1 MDRYEFKLKVEQLE
15 QLQQEKDFE
24 TAAEIADTIN
34 WRKVKS
40 AATLCMVG
48 EIYDRSRRYEDSRE
62 ILLMAYDRAAIGR
75 SILYR
80 LTLVA
85 LKMGNIEEAK
95 DYYEEFVDV
104 APHDNSKYILQYQI
118 AKLEGASLEEQI
130 AILEEFKERDFR
142 EEWAFELAYLYHCVG
157 EGEKC
162 VEACDEIVLW
172 FGDGKYVEKALE
184 MKILHQ
190 PLDAEQEK
198 KYRQFQRQKRKQRMA
213 GRRAEA
219 ETKPGSEPEPEGSPI
234 ENGLQPKPS
243 PRHFHTSDLQAEL
256 AKGMQQIKEA
266 DTQKAVSDTMDNI
279 RQMLKDSPYL
289 QIPKP
294 QKPTAEEE
302 RQFGHIETEEEIDQS
317 LHSCFQEYLAEEWD
331 GQYRMHVPSG
341 VSYEPQVAG
350 QMHVDEVLS
359 EWEKTRRAYEA
370 VMEHAQQRK
379 LESAKAMAW
388 REASQLMDSL
398 NRMPDPEIMDSQ
410 DSNGELGG
418 ERYQDVEESE
428 AIGFRS
434 SNGEF
439 GGERYQDVAESEA
452 IGSRSSNGELG
463 GERYQDVEES
473 EAIGFQSFA
482 RELGGQRYQDMLD
495 SIAGDPQ
502 NMPEGQ
508 YWQEEPFPEAYG
520 QELEPTEGEG
530 QLSESKSMYGQPEYS
545 ENGYG
550 QPEYAGQ
557 GYYNRKYDYQ
567 EGQGFTDAGGAQ
579 ELAAEGMGSQQP
591 SDMREEA
598 GELQPL
604 NAQEEAGELHLSNVR
619 NIVQENRAYN
629 AQEEVEEQPQTA
641 VQDSMG
647 ENQGYNAQEEAEEQ
661 PQVNV
666 QDSMGENQ
674 GYNVQEEA
682 EERPQANVQDSVG
695 ENQRYNVQCVAGV
708 QQQAAMQEEGIG
720 MWQQAAM
727 QEEAGV
733 QQVAVQEEEV
743 GLQQA
748 DKQGGADELQEYAVQ
763 EKALQGAGQQ
773 AVGQQTPGVARNV
786 SRMASRTFREW
797 DIDSVRHREMPYGTP
812 NPNAFARH
820 GERKENSSIIPL
832 EKLIEKQ
839 ARQEPVRS
847 KEKDAEEF
855 LESVFRAA
863 RASREEKYS
872 VPRMEE
878 EPKGSGARLSEEQ
891 KKIFSYFVPVVGME
905 QQLCRVLD
913 GVANRESVN
922 GSSSNGNIIIT
933 GGKGSGK
940 TVLATDFIRAIQK
953 SGGHPNGKVGKIT
966 GASLNQKDLSLL
978 LKKVAGG
985 YLIIERAGEMS
996 RETVARLALL
1006 MDQDTDGLLV
1016 ILEDIRKEME
1026 KVLSLDA
1033 NFAKKFTEW
1042 IKIPVFTSD
1051 ELVEF
1056 AKAYAAEQECEIDDM
1071 GILALYNR
1079 ISSIQKLDEA
1089 TTLTE
1094 VKEIVDE
1101 AISSAERG
1109 GLKKIF
1115 GRKKFSPEGYLYLR
1129 ERDFDN

>member
-142 EEWAFELAYLYHCVG
+142 EEWAFELAYLYHCAG

-190 PLDAEQEK
+190 PLDPEQEK

-219 ETKPGSEPEPEGSPI
+219 GTKPASEPEPEGSPF
-234 ENGLQPKPS
+234 EDGLQPKPS

-266 DTQKAVSDTMDNI
+266 SSQKAVSDTMDNI

-289 QIPKP
+289 QISKP

-331 GQYRMHVPSG
+331 GQYRMHVPAG

-359 EWEKTRRAYEA
+359 GWKKTQRAYEA

-398 NRMPDPEIMDSQ
+398 NHMPDPEIMDSQ
-410 DSNGELGG
+410 SSDGELGG
-418 ERYQDVEESE
+418 EQ
-428 AIGFRS
+428 
-434 SNGEF
+434 
-439 GGERYQDVAESEA
+439 
-452 IGSRSSNGELG
+452 
-463 GERYQDVEES
+463 YQDVEES
-473 EAIGFQSFA
+473 EAIGFQSSDGELGGEQYQDVEESEDIGFQSSDGEFGGEQCQDVSESEDIGFQSFA
-482 RELGGQRYQDMLD
+482 EELGGQRYQDMLD

-502 NMPEGQ
+502 NMSEGQ
-508 YWQEEPFPEAYG
+508 RWQEEPFPEAYG
-520 QELEPTEGEG
+520 QELEPTEREG
-530 QLSESKSMYGQPEYS
+530 QLSDSNSMYGQPEYS

-567 EGQGFTDAGGAQ
+567 EGQGFADTDGVQ

-591 SDMREEA
+591 SNMREEA

-604 NAQEEAGELHLSNVR
+604 NAQEEAGELHPSKVR
-619 NIVQENRAYN
+619 NIVQENQA
-629 AQEEVEEQPQTA
+629 
-641 VQDSMG
+641 
-647 ENQGYNAQEEAEEQ
+647 YNAQEEAEEQ
-661 PQVNV
+661 PQT
-666 QDSMGENQ
+666 
-674 GYNVQEEA
+674 A
-682 EERPQANVQDSVG
+682 VQDSVG
-695 ENQRYNVQCVAGV
+695 ENRAYNAQEEVGL
-708 QQQAAMQEEGIG
+708 QQAAMQEEESGL
-720 MWQQAAM
+720 QQAAM
-727 QEEAGV
+727 QEE
-733 QQVAVQEEEV
+733 EV
-743 GLQQA
+743 ELQQA
-748 DKQGGADELQEYAVQ
+748 DEQGGADELQEYAVH
-763 EKALQGAGQQ
+763 EKVLQGAEQQ
-773 AVGQQTPGVARNV
+773 AVGQQAPGVARNV
-786 SRMASRTFREW
+786 SRMASRTFRER

-878 EPKGSGARLSEEQ
+878 EPKEPGARLSEEQ

-905 QQLCRVLD
+905 RQLCRVLD
-913 GVANRESVN
+913 GVANRESIN

-953 SGGHPNGKVGKIT
+953 SGGHPSGKVGKIT

-985 YLIIERAGEMS
+985 YLIIERAGEMN

>member
-142 EEWAFELAYLYHCVG
+142 EEWAFELAYLYHCAG
-157 EGEKC
+157 EGERC

-190 PLDAEQEK
+190 PLDPEQEK

-219 ETKPGSEPEPEGSPI
+219 GTKPASEPEPEGSPF
-234 ENGLQPKPS
+234 EDGLQPKPS

-266 DTQKAVSDTMDNI
+266 SSQKAVSDTMDNI

-289 QIPKP
+289 QISKP

-331 GQYRMHVPSG
+331 GQYRMHVPAG

-359 EWEKTRRAYEA
+359 GWKKTQRAYEA

-398 NRMPDPEIMDSQ
+398 NHMPDPEIMDSQ
-410 DSNGELGG
+410 SSDGELGG
-418 ERYQDVEESE
+418 EQYQDVEESE
-428 AIGFRS
+428 
-434 SNGEF
+434 
-439 GGERYQDVAESEA
+439 D
-452 IGSRSSNGELG
+452 
-463 GERYQDVEES
+463 
-473 EAIGFQSFA
+473 IGFQSFA
-482 RELGGQRYQDMLD
+482 EELGGQRYQDMLD

-502 NMPEGQ
+502 NMSEGQ
-508 YWQEEPFPEAYG
+508 GWQEEPLPEAYG
-520 QELEPTEGEG
+520 QELEPTEREG
-530 QLSESKSMYGQPEYS
+530 QLSDSNSMYGQPEYS

-567 EGQGFTDAGGAQ
+567 EGQGFADTDGVQ

-591 SDMREEA
+591 SNMREEA

-604 NAQEEAGELHLSNVR
+604 NAQEEAGELHPSKVR
-619 NIVQENRAYN
+619 NIVQENQA
-629 AQEEVEEQPQTA
+629 
-641 VQDSMG
+641 
-647 ENQGYNAQEEAEEQ
+647 YNAQEEAEEQ
-661 PQVNV
+661 PQT
-666 QDSMGENQ
+666 
-674 GYNVQEEA
+674 A
-682 EERPQANVQDSVG
+682 AQDSVG
-695 ENQRYNVQCVAGV
+695 ENRAYNA
-708 QQQAAMQEEGIG
+708 
-720 MWQQAAM
+720 
-727 QEEAGV
+727 
-733 QQVAVQEEEV
+733 QEEEV

-748 DKQGGADELQEYAVQ
+748 AMQEEESGLQQAAMQEEEVELQQADEQGGADELQEYAVH
-763 EKALQGAGQQ
+763 EKVLQGAEQQ
-773 AVGQQTPGVARNV
+773 AVGQQAPGVARNV
-786 SRMASRTFREW
+786 SRMASRTFRER

-878 EPKGSGARLSEEQ
+878 EPKEPGARLSEEQ

-905 QQLCRVLD
+905 RQLCRVLD
-913 GVANRESVN
+913 GVANRESIN

-953 SGGHPNGKVGKIT
+953 SGGHPSGKVGKIT

-985 YLIIERAGEMS
+985 YLIIERAGEMN

>member
-142 EEWAFELAYLYHCVG
+142 EEWAFELAYLYHCAG

-190 PLDAEQEK
+190 PLDPEQEK

-219 ETKPGSEPEPEGSPI
+219 GTKPALEPEPEGSPF
-234 ENGLQPKPS
+234 EDGLQPKPS

-266 DTQKAVSDTMDNI
+266 SSQKAVSDTMDNI

-289 QIPKP
+289 QISKP

-331 GQYRMHVPSG
+331 GQYRMHVPAG

-359 EWEKTRRAYEA
+359 GWKKTQRAYEA

-398 NRMPDPEIMDSQ
+398 NHMPDPEIMDSQ
-410 DSNGELGG
+410 SSDGELGG
-418 ERYQDVEESE
+418 EQYQDVEESE
-428 AIGFRS
+428 
-434 SNGEF
+434 
-439 GGERYQDVAESEA
+439 D
-452 IGSRSSNGELG
+452 IGS
-463 GERYQDVEES
+463 
-473 EAIGFQSFA
+473 QSFA
-482 RELGGQRYQDMLD
+482 EELGGQRYQDMLD

-502 NMPEGQ
+502 NMSEGQ
-508 YWQEEPFPEAYG
+508 RWQEEPFPEAYG
-520 QELEPTEGEG
+520 QELEPTEREG
-530 QLSESKSMYGQPEYS
+530 QLSDSNSMYGQPEYS

-567 EGQGFTDAGGAQ
+567 EGQGFADTDGVQ

-591 SDMREEA
+591 SNMREEA

-604 NAQEEAGELHLSNVR
+604 NAQEEAGELHPSKVR
-619 NIVQENRAYN
+619 NIVQENQA
-629 AQEEVEEQPQTA
+629 
-641 VQDSMG
+641 
-647 ENQGYNAQEEAEEQ
+647 YNAQEEAEEQ
-661 PQVNV
+661 PQT
-666 QDSMGENQ
+666 
-674 GYNVQEEA
+674 A
-682 EERPQANVQDSVG
+682 VQDSVG
-695 ENQRYNVQCVAGV
+695 ENRAYNA
-708 QQQAAMQEEGIG
+708 
-720 MWQQAAM
+720 
-727 QEEAGV
+727 
-733 QQVAVQEEEV
+733 QEEEV

-748 DKQGGADELQEYAVQ
+748 AMQEEESGLQQAAMQEEEVELQQADEQGGADELQEYAVH
-763 EKALQGAGQQ
+763 ERALQGAEQQ
-773 AVGQQTPGVARNV
+773 AVGQQAPGVARNV
-786 SRMASRTFREW
+786 SRMASRTFRER

-820 GERKENSSIIPL
+820 GERKENRSIIPL

-878 EPKGSGARLSEEQ
+878 EPKEPGARLSAEQ

-905 QQLCRVLD
+905 RQLCRVLD
-913 GVANRESVN
+913 GVANRESIN

-953 SGGHPNGKVGKIT
+953 SGGHPSGKVGKIT

-985 YLIIERAGEMS
+985 YLIIERAGEMN

>member
-142 EEWAFELAYLYHCVG
+142 EEWAFELAYLYHCAG

-190 PLDAEQEK
+190 PLDPEQEK

-219 ETKPGSEPEPEGSPI
+219 GTKPALEPEPEGSPF
-234 ENGLQPKPS
+234 EDGLQPKPS

-266 DTQKAVSDTMDNI
+266 SSQKAVSDTMDNI

-289 QIPKP
+289 QISKP

-331 GQYRMHVPSG
+331 GQYRMHVPAG

-359 EWEKTRRAYEA
+359 GWKKTQRAYEA

-398 NRMPDPEIMDSQ
+398 NHMPDPEIMDSQ
-410 DSNGELGG
+410 SSDGELGG
-418 ERYQDVEESE
+418 EQYQDVEESE
-428 AIGFRS
+428 
-434 SNGEF
+434 
-439 GGERYQDVAESEA
+439 D
-452 IGSRSSNGELG
+452 
-463 GERYQDVEES
+463 
-473 EAIGFQSFA
+473 IGFQSFA
-482 RELGGQRYQDMLD
+482 EELGGQRYQDMLD

-502 NMPEGQ
+502 NMSEGQ
-508 YWQEEPFPEAYG
+508 GWQEEPLPEAYG
-520 QELEPTEGEG
+520 QELEPTEREG
-530 QLSESKSMYGQPEYS
+530 QLSDSNSMYGQPEYS

-567 EGQGFTDAGGAQ
+567 EGQGFADTDGVQ

-591 SDMREEA
+591 SNMREEA

-604 NAQEEAGELHLSNVR
+604 NAQEEAGELHPSKVR
-619 NIVQENRAYN
+619 NIVQENQA
-629 AQEEVEEQPQTA
+629 
-641 VQDSMG
+641 
-647 ENQGYNAQEEAEEQ
+647 YNAQEEAEEQ
-661 PQVNV
+661 PQT
-666 QDSMGENQ
+666 
-674 GYNVQEEA
+674 A
-682 EERPQANVQDSVG
+682 VQDSVG
-695 ENQRYNVQCVAGV
+695 ENRAYNA
-708 QQQAAMQEEGIG
+708 
-720 MWQQAAM
+720 
-727 QEEAGV
+727 
-733 QQVAVQEEEV
+733 QEEEV

-748 DKQGGADELQEYAVQ
+748 AMQEEESGLQQAAMQEEEVELQQADEQGGADELQEYAVH
-763 EKALQGAGQQ
+763 EKVLQGAEQQ
-773 AVGQQTPGVARNV
+773 AVGQQAPGVARNV
-786 SRMASRTFREW
+786 SRMASRTFRER

-878 EPKGSGARLSEEQ
+878 EPKEPGARLSEEQ

-905 QQLCRVLD
+905 RQLCRVLD
-913 GVANRESVN
+913 GVANRESIN

-953 SGGHPNGKVGKIT
+953 SGGHPSGKVGKIT

-985 YLIIERAGEMS
+985 YLIIERAGEMN

>member
-142 EEWAFELAYLYHCVG
+142 EEWAFELAYLYHCAG

-190 PLDAEQEK
+190 PLDPEQEK

-219 ETKPGSEPEPEGSPI
+219 GTKPALEPEPEGSPF
-234 ENGLQPKPS
+234 EDGLQPKPS

-266 DTQKAVSDTMDNI
+266 SSQKAVSDTMDNI

-289 QIPKP
+289 QISKP

-331 GQYRMHVPSG
+331 GQYRMHVPAG

-359 EWEKTRRAYEA
+359 GWKKTQRAYEA

-379 LESAKAMAW
+379 LESAKAIAW

-398 NRMPDPEIMDSQ
+398 NHMPDPEIMDSQ
-410 DSNGELGG
+410 SSDGELGG
-418 ERYQDVEESE
+418 EQYQDVEESE
-428 AIGFRS
+428 DIGSQS
-434 SNGEF
+434 SDGEF
-439 GGERYQDVAESEA
+439 GGEQ
-452 IGSRSSNGELG
+452 
-463 GERYQDVEES
+463 
-473 EAIGFQSFA
+473 
-482 RELGGQRYQDMLD
+482 YQDMLD

-502 NMPEGQ
+502 NMSEGQ
-508 YWQEEPFPEAYG
+508 RWQEEPFPEAYG
-520 QELEPTEGEG
+520 QELEPTEREG
-530 QLSESKSMYGQPEYS
+530 QLSDSNSMYGQPEYS

-567 EGQGFTDAGGAQ
+567 EGQGFADTDGVQ

-591 SDMREEA
+591 SNMREEA

-604 NAQEEAGELHLSNVR
+604 NAQEEAGELHPSKVR
-619 NIVQENRAYN
+619 NIVQENQA
-629 AQEEVEEQPQTA
+629 
-641 VQDSMG
+641 
-647 ENQGYNAQEEAEEQ
+647 YNAQEEAEEQ
-661 PQVNV
+661 PQT
-666 QDSMGENQ
+666 
-674 GYNVQEEA
+674 A
-682 EERPQANVQDSVG
+682 VQDSVG
-695 ENQRYNVQCVAGV
+695 ENRAYNA
-708 QQQAAMQEEGIG
+708 
-720 MWQQAAM
+720 
-727 QEEAGV
+727 
-733 QQVAVQEEEV
+733 QEEEV

-748 DKQGGADELQEYAVQ
+748 AMQEEESGLQQAAMQEEEVELQQADEQGGADELQEYAVH
-763 EKALQGAGQQ
+763 ERALQGAEQQ
-773 AVGQQTPGVARNV
+773 AVGQQAPGVARNV
-786 SRMASRTFREW
+786 SRMASRTFRER

-820 GERKENSSIIPL
+820 GERKENRSIIPL

-878 EPKGSGARLSEEQ
+878 EPKEPGARLSEEQ

-905 QQLCRVLD
+905 RQLCRVLD
-913 GVANRESVN
+913 GVANRESIN

-953 SGGHPNGKVGKIT
+953 SGGHPSGKVGKIT

-985 YLIIERAGEMS
+985 YLIIERAGEMN

>member
-142 EEWAFELAYLYHCVG
+142 EEWAFELAYLYHCAG

-190 PLDAEQEK
+190 PLDPEQEK

-219 ETKPGSEPEPEGSPI
+219 GTKPALEPEPEGSPF
-234 ENGLQPKPS
+234 EDGLQPKPS

-266 DTQKAVSDTMDNI
+266 SSQKAVSDTMDNI

-289 QIPKP
+289 QISKP

-331 GQYRMHVPSG
+331 GQYRMHVPAG

-359 EWEKTRRAYEA
+359 GWKKTQRAYEA

-398 NRMPDPEIMDSQ
+398 NHMPDPEIMDSQ
-410 DSNGELGG
+410 SSDGELGG
-418 ERYQDVEESE
+418 EQYQDVEESE
-428 AIGFRS
+428 
-434 SNGEF
+434 
-439 GGERYQDVAESEA
+439 D
-452 IGSRSSNGELG
+452 IGS
-463 GERYQDVEES
+463 
-473 EAIGFQSFA
+473 QSFA
-482 RELGGQRYQDMLD
+482 EELGGQRYQDMLD

-502 NMPEGQ
+502 NMSEGQ
-508 YWQEEPFPEAYG
+508 RWQEEPFPEAYG
-520 QELEPTEGEG
+520 QELEPTEREG
-530 QLSESKSMYGQPEYS
+530 QLSDSNSMYGQPEYS

-567 EGQGFTDAGGAQ
+567 EGQGFADTDGVQ

-591 SDMREEA
+591 SNMREEA

-604 NAQEEAGELHLSNVR
+604 NAQEEAGELHPSKVR
-619 NIVQENRAYN
+619 NIVQENQA
-629 AQEEVEEQPQTA
+629 
-641 VQDSMG
+641 
-647 ENQGYNAQEEAEEQ
+647 YNAQEEAEEQ
-661 PQVNV
+661 PQT
-666 QDSMGENQ
+666 
-674 GYNVQEEA
+674 A
-682 EERPQANVQDSVG
+682 VQDSVG
-695 ENQRYNVQCVAGV
+695 ENRAYNA
-708 QQQAAMQEEGIG
+708 
-720 MWQQAAM
+720 
-727 QEEAGV
+727 
-733 QQVAVQEEEV
+733 QEEEV

-748 DKQGGADELQEYAVQ
+748 AMQEEESGLQQAAMQEEEVELQQADEQGGADELQEYAVH
-763 EKALQGAGQQ
+763 ERALQGAEQQ
-773 AVGQQTPGVARNV
+773 AVGQQAPGVARNV
-786 SRMASRTFREW
+786 SRMASRTFRER

-820 GERKENSSIIPL
+820 GERKENRSIIPL

-878 EPKGSGARLSEEQ
+878 EPKEPGARLSEEQ

-905 QQLCRVLD
+905 RQLCRVLD
-913 GVANRESVN
+913 GVANRESIN

-953 SGGHPNGKVGKIT
+953 SGGHPSGKVGKIT

-985 YLIIERAGEMS
+985 YLIIERAGEMN

>member
-1 MDRYEFKLKVEQLE
+1 LDRYEFKLKVEQLE

-142 EEWAFELAYLYHCVG
+142 EEWAFELAYLYHCAG

-190 PLDAEQEK
+190 PLDPEQEK

-219 ETKPGSEPEPEGSPI
+219 GTKPASEPEPEGSPF
-234 ENGLQPKPS
+234 EDGLQPKPS

-266 DTQKAVSDTMDNI
+266 SSQKAVSDTMDNI

-289 QIPKP
+289 QISKP

-331 GQYRMHVPSG
+331 GQYRMHVPAG
-341 VSYEPQVAG
+341 VSYESQVAG

-359 EWEKTRRAYEA
+359 GWKKTQRAYEA

-398 NRMPDPEIMDSQ
+398 NHMPDPEIMDSQ
-410 DSNGELGG
+410 SSDGELGG
-418 ERYQDVEESE
+418 EQ
-428 AIGFRS
+428 
-434 SNGEF
+434 
-439 GGERYQDVAESEA
+439 
-452 IGSRSSNGELG
+452 
-463 GERYQDVEES
+463 YQDVEES

-482 RELGGQRYQDMLD
+482 EELGGQRYQDMLD

-502 NMPEGQ
+502 NMSEGQ
-508 YWQEEPFPEAYG
+508 GWQEEPLPEAYG
-520 QELEPTEGEG
+520 QELEPTEREG
-530 QLSESKSMYGQPEYS
+530 QLSDSNSMYGQPEYS

-567 EGQGFTDAGGAQ
+567 EGQGFADTDGVQ

-591 SDMREEA
+591 SNMREEA

-604 NAQEEAGELHLSNVR
+604 NAQEEAGELHPSKVR
-619 NIVQENRAYN
+619 NIVQENQA
-629 AQEEVEEQPQTA
+629 
-641 VQDSMG
+641 
-647 ENQGYNAQEEAEEQ
+647 YNAQEEAEEQ
-661 PQVNV
+661 PQT
-666 QDSMGENQ
+666 
-674 GYNVQEEA
+674 A
-682 EERPQANVQDSVG
+682 VQDSVG
-695 ENQRYNVQCVAGV
+695 ENRAYNA
-708 QQQAAMQEEGIG
+708 
-720 MWQQAAM
+720 
-727 QEEAGV
+727 
-733 QQVAVQEEEV
+733 QEEEV

-748 DKQGGADELQEYAVQ
+748 AMQEEESGLQQAAMQEEEVELQQADEQGGADELQEYAVH
-763 EKALQGAGQQ
+763 EKVLQGAEQQ
-773 AVGQQTPGVARNV
+773 AVGQQAPGVARNV
-786 SRMASRTFREW
+786 SRMASRTFRER

-878 EPKGSGARLSEEQ
+878 EPKEPGARLSEEQ

-905 QQLCRVLD
+905 RQLCRVLD
-913 GVANRESVN
+913 GVANRESIN

-953 SGGHPNGKVGKIT
+953 SGGHPSGKVGKIT

-985 YLIIERAGEMS
+985 YLIIERAGEMN

>member
-142 EEWAFELAYLYHCVG
+142 EEWAFELAYLYHCAG

-190 PLDAEQEK
+190 PLDPEQEK

-219 ETKPGSEPEPEGSPI
+219 GTKPASEPEPEGSPF
-234 ENGLQPKPS
+234 EDGLQPKPS

-266 DTQKAVSDTMDNI
+266 SSQKAVSDTMDNI

-289 QIPKP
+289 QISKP

-302 RQFGHIETEEEIDQS
+302 RQFGDIETEEEIDQS

-331 GQYRMHVPSG
+331 GQYRMHVPAG

-359 EWEKTRRAYEA
+359 GWKKTQRAYEA

-398 NRMPDPEIMDSQ
+398 NHMPDPEIMDSQ
-410 DSNGELGG
+410 SSDGELGG
-418 ERYQDVEESE
+418 EQYQDVSESE
-428 AIGFRS
+428 
-434 SNGEF
+434 
-439 GGERYQDVAESEA
+439 D
-452 IGSRSSNGELG
+452 
-463 GERYQDVEES
+463 
-473 EAIGFQSFA
+473 IGFQSFA
-482 RELGGQRYQDMLD
+482 EELGGQRYQDMLD

-502 NMPEGQ
+502 NMSEGQ
-508 YWQEEPFPEAYG
+508 RWQEEPFPEAYG
-520 QELEPTEGEG
+520 QELEPTEREG
-530 QLSESKSMYGQPEYS
+530 QLSDSNSMYGQPEYS

-567 EGQGFTDAGGAQ
+567 EGQGFADTDGVQ

-591 SDMREEA
+591 SNMREEA

-604 NAQEEAGELHLSNVR
+604 NAQEEAGELHPSKVR
-619 NIVQENRAYN
+619 NIVQENQA
-629 AQEEVEEQPQTA
+629 
-641 VQDSMG
+641 
-647 ENQGYNAQEEAEEQ
+647 YNAQEEAEEQ
-661 PQVNV
+661 PQT
-666 QDSMGENQ
+666 
-674 GYNVQEEA
+674 A
-682 EERPQANVQDSVG
+682 VQDSVG
-695 ENQRYNVQCVAGV
+695 ENRAYNA
-708 QQQAAMQEEGIG
+708 
-720 MWQQAAM
+720 
-727 QEEAGV
+727 
-733 QQVAVQEEEV
+733 QEEEV

-748 DKQGGADELQEYAVQ
+748 AMQEEESGLQQAAMQEEEVELQQADEQGGADELQEYAVH
-763 EKALQGAGQQ
+763 EKVLQGAEQQ
-773 AVGQQTPGVARNV
+773 AVGQQAPGVARNV
-786 SRMASRTFREW
+786 SRMASRTFRER

-878 EPKGSGARLSEEQ
+878 EPKEPGARLSEEQ

-905 QQLCRVLD
+905 RQLCRVLD
-913 GVANRESVN
+913 GVANRESIN

-953 SGGHPNGKVGKIT
+953 SGGHPSGKVGKIT

-985 YLIIERAGEMS
+985 YLIIERAGEMN